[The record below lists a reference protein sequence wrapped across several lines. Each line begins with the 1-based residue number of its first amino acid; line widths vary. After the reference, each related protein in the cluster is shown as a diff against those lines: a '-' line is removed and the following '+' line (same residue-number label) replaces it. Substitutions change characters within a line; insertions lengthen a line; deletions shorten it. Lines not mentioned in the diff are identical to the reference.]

1 LPGTPTTRLALP
13 TIDSTADSVS
23 SFPTVNTAQM
33 STLDNAVTFSSGTL
47 AARPAAGLRGR
58 VYYASDV
65 PAYYLD
71 NATSWLTLEAVVDTG
86 WVPLTLASGVT
97 SSGGFT
103 PSARLRGDMVELK
116 GGLWNQTGSSDAGTL
131 ATLPT
136 AVTPPA
142 HAVWE
147 PVTQEAN
154 SGVLNLRITNSGGGQ
169 IQIPSGL
176 PSGETASLNGIS
188 YSPS

>member
-1 LPGTPTTRLALP
+1 VPSLDTTTNNAFRYPNANNAGVDFAAGIADLAG
-13 TIDSTADSVS
+13 DVDG
-23 SFPTVNTAQM
+23 M
-33 STLDNAVTFSSGTL
+33 WSSGTL
-47 AARPAAGLRGR
+47 AARPAFGKRNR
-58 VYYASDV
+58 IYFASDV

-71 NATSWLTLEAVVDTG
+71 NVTSWLTLEAVVDTG